1 MAKYPKFLMEHF
13 QNPRNV
19 GEISDPDGIG
29 TVGNASCG
37 DIMQM
42 FIKVNSGKIIEA
54 KFKTFGCGAA
64 IATSSILTERIK
76 GATLDEA
83 MTYMAEYGSQHT
95 EVIITEDYS
104 NAQRFL
110 AEVDASAVMVNASTR
125 FNDGGQLGLGAEI
138 GISTTKL
145 HAYGPMGLEE
155 LTSKKFIVYGAGQVR
170 S

>member
-1 MAKYPKFLMEHF
+1 MAKYPKFLVENF

-19 GEISDPDGIG
+19 GEISDPDGVG

-42 FIKVNSGKIIEA
+42 YIKLNGNKIADA

-83 MTYMAEYGSQHT
+83 LNISEETAKEVLSQLPKEKVPCFT
-95 EVIITEDYS
+95 
-104 NAQRFL
+104 L
-110 AEVDASAVMVNASTR
+110 ATDALKLAIEECRCKQTGIHEK
-125 FNDGGQLGLGAEI
+125 GGFDLKEMEKA
-138 GISTTKL
+138 
-145 HAYGPMGLEE
+145 
-155 LTSKKFIVYGAGQVR
+155 
-170 S
+170 

>member
-19 GEISDPDGIG
+19 GEISDPDGVG

-42 FIKVNSGKIIEA
+42 YIKVNGNRITEA
-54 KFKTFGCGAA
+54 TFKTFGCGAA

-83 MTYMAEYGSQHT
+83 LKISEETAKEVLAQLPKEKIPCFTLATDALKLAIEEYRCKREGFQEKGGFDMTEK
-95 EVIITEDYS
+95 V
-104 NAQRFL
+104 
-110 AEVDASAVMVNASTR
+110 
-125 FNDGGQLGLGAEI
+125 
-138 GISTTKL
+138 
-145 HAYGPMGLEE
+145 
-155 LTSKKFIVYGAGQVR
+155 
-170 S
+170 

>member
-1 MAKYPKFLMEHF
+1 MAKYPKVLMEHF

-19 GEISDPDGIG
+19 GEIFNPDGIG

-42 FIKVNSGKIIEA
+42 FIKVNGDKIIEA

-83 MTYMAEYGSQHT
+83 MK
-95 EVIITEDYS
+95 
-104 NAQRFL
+104 
-110 AEVDASAVMVNASTR
+110 
-125 FNDGGQLGLGAEI
+125 
-138 GISTTKL
+138 IS
-145 HAYGPMGLEE
+145 EE
-155 LTSKKFIVYGAGQVR
+155 TSKEVLSQLPKEKVPCFTLATDALKLAIEEYRCKKTGIHEKGGFDMKEMGKE
-170 S
+170 

>member
-1 MAKYPKFLMEHF
+1 MEHF

-19 GEISDPDGIG
+19 GEIFDPDGIG

-42 FIKVNSGKIIEA
+42 FIKVNGDKIIEA

-83 MTYMAEYGSQHT
+83 MK
-95 EVIITEDYS
+95 
-104 NAQRFL
+104 
-110 AEVDASAVMVNASTR
+110 
-125 FNDGGQLGLGAEI
+125 
-138 GISTTKL
+138 IS
-145 HAYGPMGLEE
+145 EE
-155 LTSKKFIVYGAGQVR
+155 TSKEVLSQLPKEKVPCFTLATDALKLAIEECRCKRTGAHEKGGFDMKEMEKE
-170 S
+170 

>member
-19 GEISDPDGIG
+19 GEISSPDGMG

-42 FIKVNSGKIIEA
+42 FIKVKRDKITEA

-76 GATLDEA
+76 GATLEEA
-83 MTYMAEYGSQHT
+83 
-95 EVIITEDYS
+95 
-104 NAQRFL
+104 L
-110 AEVDASAVMVNASTR
+110 K
-125 FNDGGQLGLGAEI
+125 
-138 GISTTKL
+138 IS
-145 HAYGPMGLEE
+145 EE
-155 LTSKKFIVYGAGQVR
+155 TSKEVLAQLPEEKIPCFTLAMDALKLAIEEYRCKQAGIYKKGGFDLTEIEKD
-170 S
+170 